1 VRDRPFAEIW
11 RYSPVFQRI
20 RGLRIADY
28 EACAP
33 CPDKPFCSR
42 DRGAAYTASGS
53 YTGTDPFVCRS
64 AAVTREIVESGSES
78 GLGSALESGGAVAEL
93 EARDRQLG

>member
-1 VRDRPFAEIW
+1 VPWAAGNVREQRFGDIW
-11 RYSPVFQRI
+11 RDSPVFQKI

-42 DRGAAYTASGS
+42 NRGAAYNYSGS

-64 AAVTREIVESGSES
+64 AAITREVVTST
-78 GLGSALESGGAVAEL
+78 APPGA
-93 EARDRQLG
+93 ARE

>member
-1 VRDRPFAEIW
+1 VAGNIRQRKFIEIW
-11 RYSPVFQRI
+11 RYAPVFQRI
-20 RGLRIADY
+20 RGLSIADY

-42 DRGAAYTASGS
+42 NRGAAYNYSGS

-64 AAVTREIVESGSES
+64 AAITREVVTST
-78 GLGSALESGGAVAEL
+78 APTGAPRE
-93 EARDRQLG
+93 